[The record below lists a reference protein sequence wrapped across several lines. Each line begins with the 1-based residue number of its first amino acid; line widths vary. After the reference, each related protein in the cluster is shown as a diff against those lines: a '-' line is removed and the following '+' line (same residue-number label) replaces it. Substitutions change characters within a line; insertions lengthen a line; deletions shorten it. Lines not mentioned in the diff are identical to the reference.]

1 MFSRS
6 RSGHGRHNFGQPKK
20 ESGGKRHHIR
30 TWVFLNKKKRR
41 REEGV
46 MMSGD
51 SPPPL
56 HASTSFSALDG
67 PDDSRGKITP
77 PLDTSLDKPSTDTE
91 MDVSKEEVPIIQT
104 TVPAPEPRPK
114 IEKNGFDRDMIDGKK
129 PVHDVDDDSCL
140 IKCVYFTQQCCECR
154 IL

>member
-1 MFSRS
+1 MSYTLAELVECRLKPEEKSRMYPCLKA
-6 RSGHGRHNFGQPKK
+6 RC
-20 ESGGKRHHIR
+20 
-30 TWVFLNKKKRR
+30 
-41 REEGV
+41 V

>member
-1 MFSRS
+1 MKDSINATHADVYIYEAPS
-6 RSGHGRHNFGQPKK
+6 TS
-20 ESGGKRHHIR
+20 ES
-30 TWVFLNKKKRR
+30 
-41 REEGV
+41 V